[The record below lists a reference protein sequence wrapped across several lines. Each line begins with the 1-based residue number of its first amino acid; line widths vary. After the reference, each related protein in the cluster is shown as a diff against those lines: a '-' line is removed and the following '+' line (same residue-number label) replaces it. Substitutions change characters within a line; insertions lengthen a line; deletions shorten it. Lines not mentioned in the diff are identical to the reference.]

1 MDYFSHPLVQFR
13 AIEAREYQSDIAKA
27 AAKQNTL
34 CVLPTGMG
42 KTAIAIMVAA
52 ERMGEFE
59 GSKAM
64 IVAPTRP
71 LAEQHQR
78 SFQKMLD
85 IPAKE
90 IILMT
95 GKIPPD
101 VRKNYYVNARVVCA
115 TPQTIQQDLL
125 NGRLK
130 LTDYSLLIVDEVHRA
145 VRKYAYPYVARKY
158 VEQSRFPRILG
169 LTASP
174 GSDKAKINEICKNLN
189 IEHVEIRT
197 ETDSDVKDYVQP
209 TQLEVIEVDLTDEMK
224 AAQEN
229 LRLALQDSMSRLK
242 KLQINAHNK
251 RDLIEAQQ
259 SLQKRLFQNEK
270 NPIMYHQISAIAEAI
285 KIGYI
290 LELLETQSLAATIKY
305 IEGMGTGSKAAK
317 RIMSDIRIKLAW
329 EQIRKIKD
337 EGNEHPK
344 MERLLELVKNEI
356 AANKNVQII
365 IFSHYRNNIEQIWR
379 KLKAVDGCMPVILI
393 GQGGE
398 TGMSQKE
405 QIEIIKDY
413 DSGIYNTLITSPIGE
428 EGLHMA
434 SADLAIF
441 YEPVSSEIR
450 TIQRRGRVGRTKLGR
465 IIVLLTVDTRDE
477 ANFYIARK
485 KEHKMKEILKGMQ
498 EKDSER
504 NLLDFANKGEETKGG
519 SFP

>member
-13 AIEAREYQSDIAKA
+13 AIEARDYQVNIAKVA
-27 AAKQNTL
+27 AQKNTL

-52 ERMGEFE
+52 ERMGDFE

-78 SFQKMLD
+78 SFQSMLD
-85 IPAKE
+85 IPAKN

-95 GKIPPD
+95 GRIPPH
-101 VRKNYYVNARVVCA
+101 VRRFYYDNARVICA
-115 TPQTIQQDLL
+115 TPQTIQNDLL

-145 VRKYAYPYVARKY
+145 VRKYAYPFVARKY
-158 VEQSRFPRILG
+158 AEQSLHPRVLG

-174 GSDKAKINEICKNLN
+174 GSDKAKINEVCKNLN
-189 IEHVEIRT
+189 IEHVEIRS
-197 ETDSDVKDYVQP
+197 ETDPDVKDYVQP
-209 TQLEVIEVDLTDEMK
+209 TKLEAIEVELSGEMK
-224 AAQEN
+224 VVQEN
-229 LRLALQDSMSRLK
+229 LHLALHDRMERLK

-251 RDLIEAQQ
+251 RDLVEAQQ
-259 SLQKRLFQNEK
+259 ALQKRLQREK
-270 NPIMYHQISAIAEAI
+270 NPIMYHQISAIAEAL
-285 KIGYI
+285 KIWYMT
-290 LELLETQSLAATIKY
+290 ELLETQSIAATLKY
-305 IEGMGTGSKAAK
+305 IEGMGTDSKAAK
-317 RIMSDIRIKLAW
+317 RIMNDPRIRLAW
-329 EQIRKIKD
+329 GLVKKIKE
-337 EGNEHPK
+337 EGGEHPK
-344 MERLLELVKNEI
+344 MERLCEIVKDEI
-356 AANKNVQII
+356 AKNRNVQII

-379 KLKAVDGCMPVILI
+379 RLKGVEGCLPVILI

-413 DSGIYNTLITSPIGE
+413 DSGVYNTLITSPIGE

-477 ANFYIARK
+477 ANFYIERK

-498 EKDSER
+498 DSNGQAE
-504 NLLDFANKGEETKGG
+504 LSEF
-519 SFP
+519 

>member
-13 AIEAREYQSDIAKA
+13 AIEAREYQADIAKA

-101 VRKNYYVNARVVCA
+101 VRRNYYVHARVVCA

-158 VEQSRFPRILG
+158 VEQSLHPRILG

-174 GSDKAKINEICKNLN
+174 GSDKAKINEICKNLS
-189 IEHVEIRT
+189 IGHVEIRT
-197 ETDSDVKDYVQP
+197 ETDSDVKEYVQP

-224 AAQEN
+224 AAQQN
-229 LRLALQDSMSRLK
+229 LHLAFQDSMARLK

-259 SLQKRLFQNEK
+259 SLQKRLQHEK

-290 LELLETQSLAATIKY
+290 LELLETQSLAATLKY

-329 EQIRKIKD
+329 EQIRKLKD
-337 EGNEHPK
+337 EGEEHPK
-344 MERLLELVKNEI
+344 MERLLELVKEEI
-356 AANKNVQII
+356 AKNKNVQII

-379 KLKAVDGCMPVILI
+379 KLKGVDGCMPVILI

-398 TGMSQKE
+398 TGMTQKE

-413 DSGIYNTLITSPIGE
+413 DSGVYNTLITSPIGE

-465 IIVLLTVDTRDE
+465 IIVLLTIDTRDE

-498 EKDSER
+498 DKDSEKT
-504 NLLDFANKGEETKGG
+504 LLDFTPNKTD
-519 SFP
+519 